1 MLKPLEVWA
10 GNATY
15 MHVMT
20 IVREKCGIFI
30 LWIEVEGLPFGAVP
44 MPLGNLTGGAESD
57 TSHPNGLRPCMVK
70 HVRPSPTPRPSKA
83 TPRTPFP
90 QSLRGS

>member
-20 IVREKCGIFI
+20 IIRENCGVFI
-30 LWIEVEGLPFGAVP
+30 LWIEVEGLPFGADP
-44 MPLGNLTGGAESD
+44 MHLGNLTGGAESD
-57 TSHPNGLRPCMVK
+57 TSHPNGLRPGCVW
-70 HVRPSPTPRPSKA
+70 
-83 TPRTPFP
+83 
-90 QSLRGS
+90 